1 MKTLWTS
8 FLSLAAVLAA
18 TAAEMKQPAFQMEE
32 KELLAVVTESTNLN
46 DRVTAC
52 QELCHKGTD
61 AAVPVLGALLTDQT
75 EAPLFHA
82 ARYGL
87 QNIPGAAAD
96 AALREAEG
104 RLTAKRKDAVQTS
117 LRIRKQPVSSDYNG
131 TPVVKTELTPLQR
144 GDLAAVPELI
154 ANALQNDGESR
165 LAVRSLIGF
174 PNEAVNDKLLAM
186 LAEEPAHAR
195 LAISVLGERRARKAL
210 PALVRLVKESKD
222 EVIRRDSCKAL
233 ASICQAKEDFA
244 LLLGLL
250 RDNPTDE
257 ELSSILIRV
266 LGKEFIPPRN
276 KIVIKSAKFGNF
288 ESNKVVNVTARVQS
302 MVDAGSISI
311 LVNSRLA
318 GAGGFAHDP
327 APGLRKE
334 LHLTYSIDGQP
345 DLTRIAADQK
355 DMTLVELRLPD
366 SVTEPFFAAYAE
378 SKGELRKALRRV
390 LTQLERRGQVED
402 TKGVSFRSIFNKR
415 DLSGWSQQ
423 DGYWRVKDGIITG
436 ESTPEHPCKPN
447 HHLVYTA
454 EELSD
459 FELLAEFRLSAGAN
473 SGIQLRCQEQFVGDN
488 GYQADMNGGGN
499 YVGYL
504 YHPRQHLIG
513 ERGADVTIAKNGA
526 KSVVRFSNNQELQKL
541 YKPLQWNQIRVVV
554 AGRTITVWLNGV
566 RTTSVTDAREEF
578 LPAKGRI
585 ALQLHQGPP
594 MTVEFT
600 NLRIRD

>member
-1 MKTLWTS
+1 MKTLLTS
-8 FLSLAAVLAA
+8 FLSLTAILVAN
-18 TAAEMKQPAFQMEE
+18 AAEMKQPAFQMEE

-87 QNIPGAAAD
+87 QNIPSAAAD

-104 RLTAKRKDAVQTS
+104 RLAAKRKEAIQTS
-117 LRIRKQPVSSDYNG
+117 LRIRKQPVSDGYNS
-131 TPVVKTELTPLQR
+131 TPAVKVALSPLQR
-144 GDLAAVPELI
+144 GDLAVAPELL
-154 ANALQNDGESR
+154 AAALKNNGTSR

-174 PNEAVNDKLLAM
+174 PNEALDDKLIAM
-186 LAEEPAHAR
+186 LSEETARAR
-195 LAISVLGERRARKAL
+195 LAISVLGERRVRKAL
-210 PALVRLVKESKD
+210 PALVQLVKTSKD
-222 EVIRRDSCKAL
+222 EVLRRDSCKAL
-233 ASICQAKEDFA
+233 ASICQAKDFP
-244 LLLGLL
+244 LLLELL
-250 RDNPTDE
+250 RNSPTDE
-257 ELSSILIRV
+257 ELSGLLIRV
-266 LGKEFIPPRN
+266 LGKEFIPPCR
-276 KIVIKSAKFGNF
+276 KIVIRNAKYGNF
-288 ESNKVVNVTARVQS
+288 ESNKVADVTARIQS
-302 MVDAGSISI
+302 MADAGSISI
-311 LVNSRLA
+311 LVNNRLA

-327 APGLRKE
+327 APGLPKE
-334 LHLTYSIDGQP
+334 LRLTYSIDGQP
-345 DLTRIAADQK
+345 DLTLIAGEQK
-355 DMTLVELRLPD
+355 DAALAELRLPD
-366 SVTEPFFAAYAE
+366 SVTVPFFAAYAE

-390 LTQLERRGQVED
+390 LTQLERRGQVVD
-402 TKGVSFRSIFNKR
+402 TKGVSFRPIFNKK
-415 DLSGWSQQ
+415 DLTGWSQQ

-459 FELLAEFRLSAGAN
+459 FELLAEFRLTAGAN
-473 SGIQLRCQEQFVGDN
+473 SGIQIRCQEQFVGDN

-513 ERGADVTIAKNGA
+513 ERGADVAIAKDGG
-526 KSVVRFSNNQELQKL
+526 KSVIRFADNKELQKL
-541 YKPLQWNQIRVVV
+541 YKPLQWNQIRVVAV
-554 AGRTITVWLNGV
+554 GRTITVWINGV

>member
-1 MKTLWTS
+1 MKTLLTS
-8 FLSLAAVLAA
+8 FLSLTAVLVA

-46 DRVTAC
+46 DRITAC

-61 AAVPVLGALLTDQT
+61 AAVPVLGALLTEQT

-104 RLTAKRKDAVQTS
+104 RLTAKRKDAIQTS
-117 LRIRKQPVSSDYNG
+117 LRIRKQPVSDGYNG
-131 TPVVKTELTPLQR
+131 TPAVKREPTPLQR
-144 GDLAAVPELI
+144 GDLAIVPELI
-154 ANALQNDGESR
+154 AAALKNDGESR

-174 PNEAVNDKLLAM
+174 PNEALDDKLFAM
-186 LAEEPAHAR
+186 LSEETARAR

-210 PALVRLVKESKD
+210 PARAQLVKTSKD
-222 EVIRRDSCKAL
+222 EVLRRDSCKAL
-233 ASICQAKEDFA
+233 TSICQAKDFP
-244 LLLGLL
+244 LLLELL
-250 RDNPTDE
+250 RNNPTDD
-257 ELSSILIRV
+257 ELSSLLIRV
-266 LGKEFIPPRN
+266 LGKEFIPPCS
-276 KIVIKSAKFGNF
+276 KIVIRTAKYGNFGN
-288 ESNKVVNVTARVQS
+288 NKVVDVTRRVQS

-311 LVNSRLA
+311 LVNNRLA
-318 GAGGFAHDP
+318 GAGGFAYDP
-327 APGLRKE
+327 APGLPKE
-334 LHLTYSIDGQP
+334 LHLTYSIDEQP
-345 DLTRIAADQK
+345 DLTLIAGEEKNA
-355 DMTLVELRLPD
+355 TLAELSLPD

-390 LTQLERRGQVED
+390 LTQLERRGQVVD
-402 TKGVSFRSIFNKR
+402 TKGVSFRSIFNKK
-415 DLSGWSQQ
+415 DLTGWSQQ

-447 HHLVYTA
+447 HHIVYTA

-459 FELLAEFRLSAGAN
+459 FELQAEFRLSAGAN
-473 SGIQLRCQEQFVGDN
+473 SGIQIHCAEQFVGDN

-513 ERGADVTIAKNGA
+513 ERGADVAIAKDGNKNVIHFA
-526 KSVVRFSNNQELQKL
+526 DNKELQKL
-541 YKPLQWNQIRVVV
+541 YKPLQWNQIRVVAV
-554 AGRTITVWLNGV
+554 GRTITVWINGI
-566 RTTSVTDAREEF
+566 RTTSVTDEREEF
-578 LPAKGRI
+578 LPTKGRI